1 MSRQRCDGLLAQADA
16 VCSFVRMRRSLT
28 AVAVVV
34 LFVVLAPEAAA
45 AKTVP
50 AAQWAPKF
58 CAALST
64 FQQHLSKDGTKADA
78 VLSGNITSL
87 GEAKATLAAFM
98 AKAVDDADTVIS
110 ALTRAGTPKATNGS
124 KIGARFLSGFET
136 VRRLYAS
143 ARTAAQHLPTK
154 TLAGFESSTKKLT
167 SDLSKGVKS
176 LTATINSIQA
186 LDTSGDVGTAL
197 RAAPKCAFLEN
208 G

>member
-1 MSRQRCDGLLAQADA
+1 
-16 VCSFVRMRRSLT
+16 MRRSLT

-34 LFVVLAPEAAA
+34 LFVVLAPGAAA
-45 AKTVP
+45 AKTLP
-50 AAQWAPKF
+50 AAQWVPKF

-87 GEAKATLAAFM
+87 ADAKSTLAGFM
-98 AKAVDDADTVIS
+98 AKAVKDADTVIS
-110 ALTRAGTPKATNGS
+110 ALKRAGAPNAANGS
-124 KIGARFLSGFET
+124 KIAARFVTGFQT

-167 SDLSKGVKS
+167 SDLSKGVNG
-176 LTATINSIQA
+176 LTATIKSIQS
-186 LDTSGDVGTAL
+186 LDTSGNVGAAL
-197 RAAPKCAFLEN
+197 RAEPTCAFLQN
-208 G
+208 A